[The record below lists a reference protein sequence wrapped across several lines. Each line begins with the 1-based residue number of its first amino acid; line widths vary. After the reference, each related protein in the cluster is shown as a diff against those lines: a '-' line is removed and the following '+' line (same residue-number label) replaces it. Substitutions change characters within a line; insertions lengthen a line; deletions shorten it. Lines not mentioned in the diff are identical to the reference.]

1 MDGALV
7 TEPTLRI
14 LSLGAGVQSTALAL
28 MACDG
33 TLPGLDCAIFAD
45 TGWEPKAVYEQVD
58 RIEAELNRV
67 GIPLYRVAKANLRD
81 DTLDP
86 EHRYGSIPWF
96 VRNPDGTKG
105 MGRRQCTK
113 EYKLMPIN
121 RKVRELLG
129 AAPPDFRYVPRDGR
143 HAEQW
148 IGFSYDEITRV
159 NDKARNLYTT
169 MRYPLIDLKMDRNA
183 CRAWLESRGWGHTVK
198 SACIGCPYNGNRQ
211 WREMRDQ
218 RPDEWADAVDFDRRI
233 RDGGGK
239 GETMVGQ
246 AFLHSSCVPLELAP
260 IDKVLSRDVR
270 EDQMTIFEE
279 LIIQEEGDPDGCS
292 PYGCRSGLAVEDDDD
307 ALDDALDLDGAEA

>member
-1 MDGALV
+1 MSS
-7 TEPTLRI
+7 EPTLRI
-14 LSLGAGVQSTALAL
+14 LSLGAGVQSTVLAL

-33 TLPGLDCAIFAD
+33 TLPGLDAAIFAD

-58 RIEAELNRV
+58 RIETELTRA
-67 GIPLYRVAKANLRD
+67 GIPLHRVAKGNLRD
-81 DTLDP
+81 DTLSP

-113 EYKLMPIN
+113 EYKLIPIS

-129 AAPPDFRYVPRDGR
+129 AEPPGFRYAPRGR
-143 HAEQW
+143 TAEQW

-183 CRAWLESRGWGHTVK
+183 CRAWLKSHGWGHTVK

-211 WREMRDQ
+211 WREMRDE
-218 RPDEWADAVDFDRRI
+218 RPDEWADAVEFDQKIRR
-233 RDGGGK
+233 GGGN
-239 GETMVGQ
+239 EAMVGQ
-246 AFLHSSCVPLELAP
+246 AYLHRSRVPLELAP
-260 IDKVLSRDVR
+260 IDRVLPRDVR

-279 LIIQEEGDPDGCS
+279 LTQEEGDPDGCS
-292 PYGCRSGLAVEDDDD
+292 PYGCRSGEAVHD
-307 ALDDALDLDGAEA
+307 A